1 MSRTKVNPRRIPVSA
16 ADVDKAFRDG
26 CVLTM
31 DLMMFT
37 LLTDMDASAEW
48 MDKYHDR
55 YMAHLRAYKA
65 GYITQGDLRNA
76 LKDETGWEFELV

>member
-1 MSRTKVNPRRIPVSA
+1 MKKAKINPRRVPVSA

-37 LLTDMDASAEW
+37 LLTDMDVSAEW

-55 YMAHLRAYKA
+55 YMAHLRALHA
-65 GYITQGDLRNA
+65 GYITQDDLRNA

>member
-1 MSRTKVNPRRIPVSA
+1 MKKARTNPRRVPVSA

-37 LLTDMDASAEW
+37 LLTDMDVSAEW
-48 MDKYHDR
+48 MDKYHER

-65 GYITQGDLRNA
+65 GYISQQDIRDA
-76 LKDETGWEFELV
+76 VKAETGWEFELV